1 MARAAAKRRQPTRHH
16 HDDRRHKDAGGQ
28 RFEDTLFF
36 NRLRK
41 RAKWVFIFLAV
52 VFGLG
57 FVLFGVG
64 SSVGGGGGLSD
75 IFNGI
80 RGGGSGQTS
89 VEKAQKA
96 TQKDPKDAKAWHD
109 LATAYE
115 TKGDNAAAI
124 SAWTTYTTLR
134 PKDADGLQSLASAYE
149 QQFSNQ
155 TQVAAAAQ
163 ADAQNAQATNFGPPA
178 TSPLGR
184 ALGSIQDP
192 IGQAVS
198 ATANQQ
204 FNDALSARQATAQQ
218 LVDRPAAPRAGR
230 RERGRR
236 SDRDRRVQEVPPAR
250 PGRPECGLR
259 APADQGARL
268 GLSGLD
274 SRGAEIRRTYCSRA
288 RGDQRVNFDINTEQL
303 EGDRY
308 VISLAGEVDLY
319 TAPEFKAQ
327 LLDVIGKGGKQV
339 IVDFTDTTFIDSTT
353 LGVLVGGVKRLRTND
368 GELSLVCSDRNI
380 TKIFEITGLDRVF
393 TIYPTRA
400 EALEQIGA
408 SGSPA

>member
-16 HDDRRHKDAGGQ
+16 HDDRRRHKDSGGQ

-36 NRLRK
+36 SRLRR
-41 RAKWVFIFLAV
+41 RAKWVFIFLAL

-134 PKDADGLQSLASAYE
+134 PKDPDGLQSLASAYE
-149 QQFSNQ
+149 QQFATQ
-155 TQVAAAAQ
+155 TQEAAAAQ
-163 ADAQNAQATNFGPPA
+163 TAAQNAQATNFGPPA

-184 ALGSIQDP
+184 ALGSVQDP
-192 IGQAVS
+192 IGQAVGQ
-198 ATANQQ
+198 TANQR

-218 LVDRPAAPRAGR
+218 LVVVYKKIATLHKPAQP
-230 RERGRR
+230 
-236 SDRDRRVQEVPPAR
+236 SD
-250 PGRPECGLR
+250 
-259 APADQGARL
+259 
-268 GLSGLD
+268 
-274 SRGAEIRRTYCSRA
+274 
-288 RGDQRVNFDINTEQL
+288 
-303 EGDRY
+303 
-308 VISLAGEVDLY
+308 
-319 TAPEFKAQ
+319 Q
-327 LLDVIGKGGKQV
+327 LLLAQAAQNAGDAPTAIAAYKKFVQLAPDDPNAAYARQQIK
-339 IVDFTDTTFIDSTT
+339 T
-353 LGVLVGGVKRLRTND
+353 LG
-368 GELSLVCSDRNI
+368 
-380 TKIFEITGLDRVF
+380 
-393 TIYPTRA
+393 
-400 EALEQIGA
+400 
-408 SGSPA
+408 SPSQG